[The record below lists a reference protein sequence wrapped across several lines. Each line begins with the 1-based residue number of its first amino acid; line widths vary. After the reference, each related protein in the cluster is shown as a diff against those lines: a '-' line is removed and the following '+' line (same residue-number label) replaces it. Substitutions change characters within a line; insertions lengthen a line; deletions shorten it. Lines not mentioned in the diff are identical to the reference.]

1 MTKNDIKIVVVN
13 IEKLATKI
21 NYLVH
26 LIVVGDDDLFYKSNS
41 F

>member
-26 LIVVGDDDLFYKSNS
+26 HRCR
-41 F
+41 